1 MTLNIL
7 GKEQT
12 GQVLCASCV
21 HEVTQ
26 KGFKGE
32 KLTFCGYGGGLREL
46 KFEVC
51 ECTAYYDKSVPVP
64 EKPIGFIKPGE
75 KARPKLTVIKIA

>member
-1 MTLNIL
+1 LNIL
-7 GKEQT
+7 GKVKT
-12 GQVLCASCV
+12 GEVLCASCV

-51 ECTAYYDKSVPVP
+51 ECTAYRDKSVPEP

-75 KARPKLTVIKIA
+75 KARPRLTVIKIA